1 MENEIL
7 IYHSE
12 EGRIRL
18 NLKFHNETIWLSQ
31 KDIAGI
37 FDCTSDNISLHLKNI
52 YSEGELDENR
62 TTEESSVVQTM
73 PTVQSFQQ
81 VDIKKTYHPT
91 TSNKSENKTKNLDPK
106 M

>member
-18 NLKFHNETIWLSQ
+18 NLNFHNETIWLSQ

-37 FDCTSDNISLHLKNI
+37 FDCTSDNVSLHLKNI
-52 YSEGELDENR
+52 YSEGELDENL
-62 TTEESSVVQTM
+62 TTEISSVVQLEGSRK
-73 PTVQSFQQ
+73 VSRK
-81 VDIKKTYHPT
+81 IKLY
-91 TSNKSENKTKNLDPK
+91 NLDAIISVG
-106 M
+106 